1 MCKQISFIFEQ
12 MRRLTTTRWI
22 LFPMIQRKMSTKW
35 YQIHK
40 EKVCNYALKI
50 KITDYHSF
58 HFTLCYN
65 LVFIEG
71 QALIEHQENNNEG
84 FIQFFEAVPR
94 LIRNRLR
101 RRAGEG
107 DQNEESENDNN
118 DEEESESEEEENA
131 EGVEKFDPNLPTQHR

>member
-1 MCKQISFIFEQ
+1 M
-12 MRRLTTTRWI
+12 L
-22 LFPMIQRKMSTKW
+22 
-35 YQIHK
+35 H
-40 EKVCNYALKI
+40 
-50 KITDYHSF
+50 
-58 HFTLCYN
+58 CYT

-101 RRAGEG
+101 RRAED

-131 EGVEKFDPNLPTQHR
+131 EGGEKFDPNLPTQHR

>member
-1 MCKQISFIFEQ
+1 M
-12 MRRLTTTRWI
+12 L
-22 LFPMIQRKMSTKW
+22 
-35 YQIHK
+35 H
-40 EKVCNYALKI
+40 
-50 KITDYHSF
+50 
-58 HFTLCYN
+58 CYN

-101 RRAGEG
+101 RRAGED

-131 EGVEKFDPNLPTQHR
+131 EGGEKFDPNLPTQHR